1 VFHAAFTF
9 YTLVH
14 VIGLKALLAISQTV
28 SENCFFVPFHFKT
41 DHFTKTSSGQTRGKP
56 QKRRPFS

>member
-1 VFHAAFTF
+1 MFHAAFTF

-28 SENCFFVPFHFKT
+28 SENSFFAPFHFKI
-41 DHFTKTSSGQTRGKP
+41 DHFTKTSSGQT
-56 QKRRPFS
+56 